1 MISFNRTP
9 VATFI
14 LGLLFVAVSVVPSSG
29 AEGPRV
35 FFTEPTDKMI
45 INSPVKVTMGVE
57 NFTVEPAGTVKNG
70 AGHLHIMV
78 DTDCIAAGRVVPKD
92 DTHLH
97 YGKGQMEAH
106 LQLSSGPHTL
116 CLQAAD
122 GAHVALSGDG
132 LTNKITIVIK

>member
-1 MISFNRTP
+1 MINFYRET

-14 LGLLFVAVSVVPSSG
+14 LGLLFVAALVVPSSG

-35 FFTEPTDKMI
+35 FFTEPTDKTTVT
-45 INSPVKVTMGVE
+45 SPVKVTMGTG
-57 NFTVEPAGTVKNG
+57 NFTVEPAGTVRDG

-78 DTDCIAAGRVVPKD
+78 DTDCVTAGKIVPKD

-97 YGKGQMEAH
+97 YGKGQMETQ

-132 LTNKITIVIK
+132 LTEKITIVVK